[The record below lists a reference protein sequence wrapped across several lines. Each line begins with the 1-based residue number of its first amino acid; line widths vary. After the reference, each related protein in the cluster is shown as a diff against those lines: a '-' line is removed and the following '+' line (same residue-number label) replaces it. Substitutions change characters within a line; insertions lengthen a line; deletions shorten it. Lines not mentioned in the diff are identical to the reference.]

1 MKRIVAAV
9 LPCLWLGAYA
19 SPPPAP
25 EPDARLSVRSG
36 VPQELLQRGH
46 QVYLMQCGRCHDHV
60 LPDDVTRADWH
71 VVLPGMAWNA
81 GLTPADEQAV
91 MAYIMATTTP

>member
-1 MKRIVAAV
+1 MRLAAQ
-9 LPCLWLGAYA
+9 
-19 SPPPAP
+19 
-25 EPDARLSVRSG
+25 SG

-46 QVYLMQCGRCHDHV
+46 AVYLMQCGRCHDLV

-81 GLTPADEQAV
+81 GLAPADQEAV

>member
-1 MKRIVAAV
+1 MKRLVAAV
-9 LPCLWLGAYA
+9 LPSFWVLSCAG
-19 SPPPAP
+19 PPPAP
-25 EPDARLSVRSG
+25 EPDARLAARSG
-36 VPQELLQRGH
+36 VAQELLQRGH
-46 QVYLMQCGRCHDHV
+46 HVYLMQCGRCHDHV

-81 GLTPADEQAV
+81 GLDPADQRAV